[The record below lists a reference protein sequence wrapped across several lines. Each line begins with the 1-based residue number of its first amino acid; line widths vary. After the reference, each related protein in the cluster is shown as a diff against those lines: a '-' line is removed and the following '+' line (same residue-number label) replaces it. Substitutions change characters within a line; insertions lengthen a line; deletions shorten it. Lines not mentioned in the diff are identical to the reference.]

1 MDILFD
7 YIYQLN
13 WVAVLVA
20 SSVGIL
26 INAVWYS
33 DKFFGQVWRKAT
45 NLKKKDIQ
53 KPEVDLVL
61 IIVFCTVFISSAA
74 TAILIDVLHING
86 AWNGLLIGLL
96 IGFGFMLT
104 NNGMHKLYEQRPFAL
119 FAVTAVGDLLTMAA
133 IGVILAIT

>member
-1 MDILFD
+1 MKILFD

-20 SSVGIL
+20 ASVGVL

-33 DKFFGQVWRKAT
+33 DELFGKVWRKAT
-45 NLKKKDIQ
+45 HLKKKDIQ
-53 KPEVDLVL
+53 RPEVNVTLF
-61 IIVFCTVFISSAA
+61 IIFFLFFISSAA

-96 IGFGFMLT
+96 AGFGFMLT
-104 NNGMHKLYEQRPFAL
+104 NNGIHKLYEQKPFTL
-119 FAVTAVGDLLTMAA
+119 FVVTAVGDLLTMGA
-133 IGVILAIT
+133 IGVILALV

>member
-1 MDILFD
+1 MDILLD

-20 SSVGIL
+20 ASVGVL

-33 DKFFGQVWRKAT
+33 DKLFGKVWRKAT
-45 NLKKKDIQ
+45 HLKKKDIQ
-53 KPEVDLVL
+53 KPEVNITLAIVL
-61 IIVFCTVFISSAA
+61 LTVFISSAA
-74 TAILIDVLHING
+74 TAVLVDVLRVNG
-86 AWNGLLIGLL
+86 ALNGLLFGLL

-119 FAVTAVGDLLTMAA
+119 FAITAVGDLLTMAA
-133 IGVILAIT
+133 IGVILAIV